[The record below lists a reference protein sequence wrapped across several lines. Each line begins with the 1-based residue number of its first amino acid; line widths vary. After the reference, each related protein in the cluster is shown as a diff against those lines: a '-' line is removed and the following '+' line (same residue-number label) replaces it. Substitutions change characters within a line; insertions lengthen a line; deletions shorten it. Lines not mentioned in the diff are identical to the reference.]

1 MVNKNAGK
9 YVDTVVIGG
18 SQAGLAAGYCL
29 QQEGIDFVILDG
41 KARVG
46 DAWRNRWDSL
56 ELFTPAQ
63 YNNLPGMPFPA
74 PQGHL
79 PTKDEMADYLQA
91 YANHFEL
98 PVRVNTWVQALTR
111 EGRTYHLQTNQGAY
125 EASHV
130 IVATGAFQEQ
140 RVPPFAE
147 NIDPGIRQ
155 IPSSRYGNPSQLPEG
170 DVLVVGA
177 GNSGAQIAID
187 IAESG
192 RKVWLSGRDTG
203 HMKRT
208 ILGKDIF
215 WWLWHTVFRVRADSW
230 LGQKLRQ
237 KLVGQGAA
245 LVDIAEEDL
254 AEVGIARLPRTT
266 GVHNGKPQTGGGEPH
281 DVSTIIWATG
291 FAPDFS
297 WIRLP
302 VFKASGFP
310 RHRRGVVQ
318 SEPGLYFLGLPFL
331 HRGNSSLVGGVGRDA
346 AYAAK
351 RIVQQTKRTPTTTAP
366 ETQDDEPA
374 LVAHS

>member
-1 MVNKNAGK
+1 MNKDGGK
-9 YVDTVVIGG
+9 YVDTVIIGG
-18 SQAGLAAGYCL
+18 SQSGLAAGYCL

-41 KARVG
+41 EACVG
-46 DAWRNRWDSL
+46 DAWRKRWDSL

-74 PQGHL
+74 PEGHL

-91 YANHFEL
+91 YAQRFNL
-98 PVRVNTWVQALTR
+98 PVRVNTRVQTLAR
-111 EGRTYHLQTNQGAY
+111 EGRIYHLQTNQGAY
-125 EASHV
+125 RASHV
-130 IVATGAFQEQ
+130 IVATGAYQAQ

-147 NIDPGIRQ
+147 NIDPGIHQ
-155 IPSSRYGNPSQLPEG
+155 MPSSRYRNPSQLPEG
-170 DVLVVGA
+170 GVLIVGA

-187 IAESG
+187 IAQSG

-215 WWLWHTVFRVRADSW
+215 WWLWHTIFRVRAGTW
-230 LGQKLRQ
+230 LGRRLRQ

-245 LVDIAEEDL
+245 LVDISEEDL
-254 AEVGIARLPRTT
+254 AEAGIARVPRTT
-266 GVHNGKPQTGGGEPH
+266 DAHNGKPQTDGGEIH

-291 FAPDFS
+291 FEPNFK

-302 VFKASGFP
+302 IFEPDGFP
-310 RHRRGVVQ
+310 RHRRGVVHG
-318 SEPGLYFLGLPFL
+318 EPGLYFLGLPFL
-331 HRGNSSLVGGVGRDA
+331 YRGNSSLVGGVGRDA

-351 RIVQQTKRTPTTTAP
+351 KIALQTKKMPATTAP